1 MPAINRL
8 PPALEDVPKLLAR
21 QKKAA
26 SRREMWRSVYQEV
39 YDYCMPQRESW
50 TWSAPGQRK
59 NVHLYD
65 STGMEM
71 TYLAANNAKELLFPD
86 WKQWCAL
93 VPGAQIPKAER
104 ENPEVVAM
112 LQDAT
117 DTLFSYLNHS
127 NFGQVISECLLDLM
141 AGTCSLTIDEGDLDE
156 PFLFDSTPLSCLDLE
171 PGSRGTVQTTFNARK
186 PVARNIPG
194 LLPGLELE
202 GLPVAL
208 QTRIRERPDSEVELI
223 QGIVY
228 DEKTRKY
235 FGMLIWPEGHE
246 IIWRYD
252 YEDSNPRIVARSSVL
267 SGEVYGRGRCM
278 LALPNIKTVNAMM
291 RDFLQH
297 AAMQINPP
305 LTAVTDGIL
314 NPYTVRL
321 VPNAVIAV
329 NKVDQIQAL
338 DVGGNYRVAE
348 AIMSDL
354 RRSIRRIMLGDEM
367 DKTGPVRSATEVAIA
382 DRNRLWNL
390 GAEFGRIQAELAAPI
405 IQRCVWILQKQ
416 GKIPPLKVDG
426 RTITLKYSS
435 PLSRGQDQEEIMA
448 LGQSLE
454 VMGIAAQV
462 TGQAGQ
468 MAIASGLKVE
478 SLPAWLAKRTG
489 LDATLVRSE
498 EEMQQMAQAAAEAAQ
513 AQGGMEGM
521 A

>member
-1 MPAINRL
+1 
-8 PPALEDVPKLLAR
+8 V
-21 QKKAA
+21 
-26 SRREMWRSVYQEV
+26 
-39 YDYCMPQRESW
+39 
-50 TWSAPGQRK
+50 
-59 NVHLYD
+59 
-65 STGMEM
+65 
-71 TYLAANNAKELLFPD
+71 
-86 WKQWCAL
+86 
-93 VPGAQIPKAER
+93 
-104 ENPEVVAM
+104 
-112 LQDAT
+112 
-117 DTLFSYLNHS
+117 
-127 NFGQVISECLLDLM
+127 
-141 AGTCSLTIDEGDLDE
+141 
-156 PFLFDSTPLSCLDLE
+156 
-171 PGSRGTVQTTFNARK
+171 
-186 PVARNIPG
+186 
-194 LLPGLELE
+194 
-202 GLPVAL
+202 
-208 QTRIRERPDSEVELI
+208 
-223 QGIVY
+223 
-228 DEKTRKY
+228 
-235 FGMLIWPEGHE
+235 LIWPEGHE

-278 LALPNIKTVNAMM
+278 LALPDIKTVNAMM
-291 RDFLQH
+291 RDYLMH

-305 LTAVTDGIL
+305 MTALSDGLL

-321 VPNAVIAV
+321 APNSIIAM
-329 NKVDQIQAL
+329 NLADQIKPL

-348 AIMSDL
+348 AIMGDV
-354 RRSIRRIMLGDEM
+354 RRAIRRIMLGDEM

-382 DRNRLWNL
+382 DRNRMWNL

-405 IQRCVWILQKQ
+405 IERCVWILQKQ

-426 RTITLKYSS
+426 RTLTLKYSS

-489 LDATLVRSE
+489 LDATLVRTE

-513 AQGGMEGM
+513 AQAQGGMEGM